1 MKSESASNEP
11 FVVVHHWVPEQVA
24 RPTRQRSSGC
34 RSCAVEPYRTLRLTW
49 RLDAPPRR
57 VFDAWFD
64 PPLAARWLFAT
75 ASRPI
80 AHVEIDA
87 RVGRAFRFVDR
98 DHGDAIEYA
107 GEYTEIVPYRRLGF
121 TLVLPRAEPT
131 ITRVTVA
138 IASLN
143 RGSRLRLVHENVPNV
158 NGSYTKDRWAGIL
171 YGLGVTLASDDDQ
184 GVEDHRRVVDVRWK
198 SMHKA

>member
-1 MKSESASNEP
+1 MRLTRR
-11 FVVVHHWVPEQVA
+11 FDA
-24 RPTRQRSSGC
+24 RPQ
-34 RSCAVEPYRTLRLTW
+34 
-49 RLDAPPRR
+49 R
-57 VFDAWFD
+57 VFDAWLD

-107 GEYTEIVPYRRLGF
+107 GEYTEIVPNRRLAF

-138 IASLN
+138 IASLD
-143 RGSRLRLVHENVPNV
+143 RGSRLSLVHENVPNV
-158 NGSYTKDRWAGIL
+158 NASYTNDRWAGIL
-171 YGLGVTLASDDDQ
+171 YGLGVTLASDGEHD
-184 GVEDHRRVVDVRWK
+184 VDHHRPVV
-198 SMHKA
+198 